1 MKYLLM
7 GLFMALALGGCSTRS
22 PSANFYL
29 LENEFSDAAKTG
41 NLRVGLGPVSVA
53 DYLQKPQIAIRT
65 NSSQIIFSEFDRW
78 ASDLRGLIISSLQ
91 HDLATELNT
100 SNVFEYPWR
109 KSDQVEFLIQL
120 DIKRLDASFDDSSA
134 FLEAKVT
141 LGRPHGPS
149 IVRSFALR
157 EALDGH
163 QYTAAV
169 AAERRLIQQLA
180 KKITEL
186 IQQL

>member
-1 MKYLLM
+1 MKYLLI
-7 GLFMALALGGCSTRS
+7 GLFMALTLGGCSTRS

-29 LENEFSDAAKTG
+29 LENEFSDAEKTG

-91 HDLATELNT
+91 HDLAIELNT
-100 SNVFEYPWR
+100 NNVFEFPWR
-109 KSDQVEFLIQL
+109 KSDQVEVAIQL

-134 FLEAKVT
+134 FLVAKVT
-141 LGRPHGPS
+141 LSRKDGPS
-149 IVRSFALR
+149 VVRSFALR
-157 EALDGH
+157 EALEGDG
-163 QYTAAV
+163 YAAAV
-169 AAERRLIQQLA
+169 TAERLLIKQLA
-180 KKITEL
+180 KKIAQL
-186 IQQL
+186 IQQP